1 MHPIFSRCAALCACT
16 LLAACAISAP
26 RYQAVDS
33 NVALLK
39 AAAGARAGVGTFTA
53 SPALG
58 RSRIDLHA
66 IDMKAPEG
74 DYAAY
79 LKAALAADLSAAG
92 LLDAAAPAQV
102 SATLLR
108 NEISAVRMHTHSGA
122 VEARFVVTRGGQ
134 PVYDKL
140 KRAKLSWETHVV
152 GGMDTVTARGQ
163 YPKLVAALLAEL
175 YGDPDF
181 VQALQR

>member
-1 MHPIFSRCAALCACT
+1 
-16 LLAACAISAP
+16 
-26 RYQAVDS
+26 
-33 NVALLK
+33 
-39 AAAGARAGVGTFTA
+39 
-53 SPALG
+53 
-58 RSRIDLHA
+58 
-66 IDMKAPEG
+66 
-74 DYAAY
+74 
-79 LKAALAADLSAAG
+79 
-92 LLDAAAPAQV
+92 LDAAAPAPV

-108 NEISAVRMHTHSGA
+108 NEISAVRMHTQSGA
-122 VEARFVVTRGGQ
+122 VGARFVVTRGGQ